1 MESRAR
7 KSLSDMCAGSKA
19 MHPPMYP
26 DLVFNETLIP
36 AQALRQSARRLATA
50 LMRLGLSE
58 GDVACV
64 MLRNDVPFIQAVMA
78 IRDLGAYCCPI
89 NWHFKAQ
96 EAGHLLSDSGAKVL
110 LIDPTLLEVVQR
122 EIPSN
127 VRIIVVDRHWGAWLQ
142 SHPAWEP
149 GDGLVRPSRGFIA
162 YTSGTTGVPK
172 GVKRIPPPPDKALA
186 LAEQARLVYEKVLN
200 LSKGTRT
207 LVAAPLYHSAPLTYL
222 LQCAQNEAMLH
233 LEPRFD
239 ALRTLNIIA
248 EKQISHA
255 YMVPTMFH
263 RLLDLP
269 TDQTD
274 ALDTS
279 SLKFVTCTGSP
290 CPTGLKARF
299 HERFG
304 PVIHECYASS
314 ETGYITLISPAE
326 SALKP
331 GSVGKAVGSAKIKIL
346 DDNREP
352 VATGERGRI
361 YVLQPAT
368 PDFDYIGRSEDRA
381 DIQVDDLA
389 SIGDVGYL
397 DEDDYLYLSDRS
409 SDMVISGGVN
419 IYPAEIEATLATMPQ
434 VLDCAVFGIPDAEFG
449 EALAC
454 AVQCHPGSTLT
465 QDEVKAFI
473 KSHMASYKV
482 PREVIFKD
490 DLPRE
495 ETGKIFKRKLR
506 EPFWREVD
514 RLI

>member
-1 MESRAR
+1 
-7 KSLSDMCAGSKA
+7 
-19 MHPPMYP
+19 MYP

-36 AQALRQSARRLATA
+36 AQKLRQSARRLATA
-50 LMRLGLSE
+50 LTNLGLSE

-64 MLRNDVPFIQAVMA
+64 MLRNDVPFVQAVMA

-96 EAGHLLSDSGAKVL
+96 EAGHLLKDSGAKVL
-110 LIDPTLLEVVQR
+110 LIDPALLEVVQR
-122 EIPSN
+122 EIPSD
-127 VRIIVVDRHWGAWLQ
+127 VRIIVVDRHWEAWLQ
-142 SHPAWEP
+142 THAAWEP
-149 GDGLVRPSRGFIA
+149 DDGQLRPSRGFIA

-172 GVKRIPPPPDKALA
+172 GVKRIPPTPEEAVVLV
-186 LAEQARLVYEKVLN
+186 EQSRVLYEQVLN

-222 LQCAQNEAMLH
+222 LQCAQNQAVLY

-239 ALRTLNIIA
+239 ALRSLRLIA
-248 EKQISHA
+248 DKQISHA

-274 ALDTS
+274 SLDTF
-279 SLKFVTCTGSP
+279 SLKHVTCTGSP
-290 CPTGLKARF
+290 CPSSLKARF

-304 PVIHECYASS
+304 PVIYECYASS
-314 ETGYITLISPAE
+314 ETGYITMISPAE

-331 GSVGKAVGSAKIKIL
+331 GSVGKAVGNAKIKIL
-346 DDNREP
+346 DEDQQP
-352 VATGERGRI
+352 VAVGERGRI

-381 DIQVDDLA
+381 AIQVEDLA

-397 DEDDYLYLSDRS
+397 DEDNYLYLSDRS

-419 IYPAEIEATLATMPQ
+419 IYPAEIEAILSTMPQ

-454 AVQCHPGSTLT
+454 AVQCHPGNTLT

-473 KSHMASYKV
+473 KAHMASYKV
-482 PREVIFKD
+482 PREVIFQD
-490 DLPRE
+490 ELPRE

-506 EPFWREVD
+506 EPYWREAD